1 MDWGL
6 HRLLSFLIREN
17 YILLYEN
24 NNIFYKGVI
33 VMRFREVE
41 RNIEKEV
48 IKKKEEDENFK
59 KIKPEINT
67 TVKEVNDFWNNVF
80 ASSRES

>member
-1 MDWGL
+1 
-6 HRLLSFLIREN
+6 
-17 YILLYEN
+17 
-24 NNIFYKGVI
+24 
-33 VMRFREVE
+33 MRFREVE